1 MDVKLAASASQLG
14 MGSYSDGPP
23 NTSQMCQQNL
33 FHDHAPPHSAL
44 PQSPP
49 DCPKSQNDELSN
61 RPFPRFPL
69 PPFPSLFFIATGDVL
84 VSSSS
89 ALLRHSS
96 QNSRPRPPLRRR
108 LNLHTNLRTL
118 EILKEFLTPVVNR
131 GVQVATGCCTTIE
144 TDRHGRGPLCKNNSW
159 LLRGRASMRGRR
171 RERNLTHHHHD
182 QRSSAGPAGAQ
193 PGLRYR
199 RQRRR
204 RREVS
209 L

>member
-1 MDVKLAASASQLG
+1 MTCRFELRVHNSRGSRNSRQTALFPLPLQGAAAWSKLQGRGKGLVDVKLAASASQLG

-144 TDRHGRGPLCKNNSW
+144 TDTVEDLFVRTTVG
-159 LLRGRASMRGRR
+159 
-171 RERNLTHHHHD
+171 
-182 QRSSAGPAGAQ
+182 
-193 PGLRYR
+193 Y
-199 RQRRR
+199 
-204 RREVS
+204 
-209 L
+209 